1 VRSNYSPVLTE
12 RSFALALALAAAS
25 SLFLKNVIEALAIAR
40 KAAKV
45 MMQTIATKT
54 QPTAHSEI

>member
-1 VRSNYSPVLTE
+1 
-12 RSFALALALAAAS
+12 
-25 SLFLKNVIEALAIAR
+25 LKKVIEALAIAR